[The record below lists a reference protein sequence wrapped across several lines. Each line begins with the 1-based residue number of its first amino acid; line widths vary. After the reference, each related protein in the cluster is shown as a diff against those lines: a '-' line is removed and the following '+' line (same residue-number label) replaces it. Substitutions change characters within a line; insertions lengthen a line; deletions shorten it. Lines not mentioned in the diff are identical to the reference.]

1 MRKAIWAIGLVLAV
15 LAWPSQAEEAQRFPP
30 YPDIWGV
37 ELPETEDCNWDDY
50 HLDMYRVMHYGET
63 NGDRTF
69 MFSGKLPAEKKH
81 PPYNAYSFFAQKYY
95 QYNSADYD
103 KEQKRPEH
111 LKRFKKLTINELT
124 YRSQLKLLDESIDY
138 NISIKNDNSI
148 FEIRHTGWGEFLY
161 DSGITI
167 YTHKN
172 KKTKYL
178 KSMFII
184 QLLKQPVMTDLFSR
198 KQNMIKFPE
207 RTADFPVQF
216 IIWTP
221 YARWDSW
228 LDDGTALTH
237 LRISG
242 WPIADKKTSCARL
255 IVRFAPGMRSPFL
268 EAREDFLFLDVKEV
282 APILIEATR
291 LEGEDP
297 KFNSLRFIHD
307 QILEVLLKRKKP
319 PE

>member
-37 ELPETEDCNWDDY
+37 ELPETEACNWGNF
-50 HLDMYRVMHYGET
+50 HLSRYRVTHYGET
-63 NGDRTF
+63 SGDRTF
-69 MFSGKLPAEKKH
+69 MFWGEISDEKTKQNN
-81 PPYNAYSFFAQKYY
+81 NAYSFFAQKYY
-95 QYNSADYD
+95 VFNRADHNE
-103 KEQKRPEH
+103 EQKSPEH
-111 LKRFKKLTINELT
+111 LKKFEKHTIHELT

-184 QLLKQPVMTDLFSR
+184 QLLKQPVMTDLFSIKR
-198 KQNMIKFPE
+198 YMIRFPE

-216 IIWTP
+216 IIWKP
-221 YARWDSW
+221 FARWDSW

-237 LRISG
+237 MNIDG
-242 WPIADKKTSCARL
+242 WPIADKKISCPRL